1 MGAPVSDASDT
12 PGRERASDGA
22 AARSAEQAAMPPG
35 LEAAVERLRAD
46 LARAPFDAPA
56 EERLAEL
63 GLTGGAL
70 AAAERAGAVL
80 RLRDGVVLLP
90 GADHEALRILSALP
104 QPFTPRQAGDALST
118 SRRVAV
124 ALLEHLDGLGLT
136 ERRR

>member
-1 MGAPVSDASDT
+1 
-12 PGRERASDGA
+12 
-22 AARSAEQAAMPPG
+22 PG
-35 LEAAVERLRAD
+35 LATALERLRAD
-46 LARAPFDAPA
+46 LADAPFDAPA

-70 AAAERAGAVL
+70 AAAERAGALL

-90 GADHEALRILSALP
+90 GADREALRILSALP
-104 QPFTPRQAGDALST
+104 QPFTPGQAGDALAT

-124 ALLEHLDGLGLT
+124 ALLEHLDALGLT

>member
-1 MGAPVSDASDT
+1 
-12 PGRERASDGA
+12 
-22 AARSAEQAAMPPG
+22 MPPG
-35 LEAAVERLRAD
+35 LAAAVERLRAD

-80 RLRDGVVLLP
+80 RLRDGIVLLP
-90 GADHEALRILSALP
+90 GADREALRILSALP